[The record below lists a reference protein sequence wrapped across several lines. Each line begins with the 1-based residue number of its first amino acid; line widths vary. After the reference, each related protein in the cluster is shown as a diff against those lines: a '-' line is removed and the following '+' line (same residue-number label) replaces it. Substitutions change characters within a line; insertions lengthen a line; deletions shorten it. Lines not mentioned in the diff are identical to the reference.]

1 MIISFDEVYPLWC
14 ATERN
19 LGEFDTHSAVCEC
32 SHHLPFYTCVVWY
45 WYMKVVLGFVLIKSE
60 YHSVSLGSFSCR
72 FHSSYFQWLVPGAY
86 CRVCVWVL
94 FCLVFTVWEIH
105 WFYLNL
111 VPYCNWSSLFS
122 YQVFTTLKSEPY
134 SCISTINSIHSRFSP
149 LSLSYHSPLPSVYLL
164 WTLLIV
170 ILMFLR
176 LSGTICFGALQARG
190 RQWTGHHNHSNHCI
204 IQVWLERDTEAF
216 MVVDTHNRQL

>member
-1 MIISFDEVYPLWC
+1 MNFSNCE
-14 ATERN
+14 TKQHSH
-19 LGEFDTHSAVCEC
+19 THS
-32 SHHLPFYTCVVWY
+32 
-45 WYMKVVLGFVLIKSE
+45 
-60 YHSVSLGSFSCR
+60 
-72 FHSSYFQWLVPGAY
+72 
-86 CRVCVWVL
+86 
-94 FCLVFTVWEIH
+94 TVMNLSDIPI
-105 WFYLNL
+105 WFET
-111 VPYCNWSSLFS
+111 
-122 YQVFTTLKSEPY
+122 QVFSITRHMCRIDDSHTALSQFGAVLQLIFIILLPSLHYFEKWALQLRY
-134 SCISTINSIHSRFSP
+134 LHYHHSIHSRFSP